1 VEARGAPSRQLSR
14 GHRSRVRLPAD
25 AHPPFEVYVNG
36 VPQRQGEDYEVEG
49 ATLAFDRSL
58 EKEGKLGFWRWTSML
73 LGIAGTYR
81 KNDTVDVI
89 YTRAGNKVVATG
101 LAFVPE
107 PD

>member
-1 VEARGAPSRQLSR
+1 M
-14 GHRSRVRLPAD
+14 SRVRLPAD

-36 VPQRQGEDYEVEG
+36 VPQQLGKDYEVDG
-49 ATLAFDRSL
+49 ATLTFDRSL
-58 EKEGKLGFWRWTSML
+58 EKEGKLGIVRWTSML

-89 YTRAGNKVVATG
+89 YTRAGSKVVATG
-101 LAFVPE
+101 LAFIPE

>member
-1 VEARGAPSRQLSR
+1 MGAPSRQVSL
-14 GHRSRVRLPAD
+14 GHRSRVRLPAE

-36 VPQRQGEDYEVEG
+36 IPQREGSDFEIDG
-49 ATLAFDRSL
+49 ATLVFDRSL
-58 EKEGKLGFWRWTSML
+58 EREGKLGFMRWLSML

-101 LAFVPE
+101 LPFAPE
-107 PD
+107 PES

>member
-1 VEARGAPSRQLSR
+1 V
-14 GHRSRVRLPAD
+14 SRVRLPAD

-36 VPQRQGEDYEVEG
+36 VPQQLGKDYEVDG
-49 ATLAFDRSL
+49 ATLTFDRSL
-58 EKEGKLGFWRWTSML
+58 EKEGKLGIVRWTSML

-89 YTRAGNKVVATG
+89 YTRAGSKVVATG
-101 LAFVPE
+101 LPFIPE